1 MTSVSRGDVVWVTFP
16 EPDDIPEEEF
26 DNPHPSIVV
35 QNDTKNHRLDT
46 TVVIPLSTSQSTAEA
61 FSDVE
66 LSSDAEEVEDDC
78 VAKLEMITTVSV
90 PGRIME
96 QSTNPQVWKMGEVS
110 ASKLNEIE
118 SKLELVL
125 GLN

>member
-1 MTSVSRGDVVWVTFP
+1 MTSVSRGDIVWVTYP

-46 TVVIPLSTSQSTAEA
+46 TVVIPLSTSQTNADSL
-61 FSDVE
+61 SDVE
-66 LSSDAEEVEDDC
+66 FSATSEEVEDDC
-78 VAKLEMITTVSV
+78 IAKLEMITTVSV

-96 QSTNPQVWKMGEVS
+96 QSTNPDVWKMGQVS
-110 ASKLNEIE
+110 ASKINEIE

-125 GLN
+125 GME

>member
-1 MTSVSRGDVVWVTFP
+1 MTSVSRGDIVWVTFP
-16 EPDDIPEEEF
+16 KPDNIPDEEF

-46 TVVIPLSTSQSTAEA
+46 TVVVPLSTSQNGADML
-61 FSDVE
+61 SDVE
-66 LSSDAEEVEDDC
+66 LSSASEEVENDC
-78 VAKLEMITTVSV
+78 VAKLEMLTTVSV

-96 QSTNPQVWKMGEVS
+96 QSTDPEIWKMGEVS
-110 ASKLNEIE
+110 ASKINEIE

-125 GLN
+125 GLS

>member
-1 MTSVSRGDVVWVTFP
+1 MTSVSRGDIVWVTYP
-16 EPDDIPEEEF
+16 EPDDVPKEEF
-26 DNPHPSIVV
+26 DNPHPSVVV

-46 TVVIPLSTSQSTAEA
+46 TVVIPLSTSQASGEA
-61 FSDVE
+61 LSDVE
-66 LSSDAEEVEDDC
+66 LSSSSEEVEDDC

-90 PGRIME
+90 PGRVME
-96 QSTNPQVWKMGEVS
+96 RSTDPEVWKMGEIS
-110 ASKLNEIE
+110 ASKINEIE